1 MNNIKNKNRRKPNR
15 KGNGMQNG
23 RNRSRKKAVSAIDP
37 RSLVKK
43 AVNGSETESTSSQ
56 SFSEFQL
63 NKNLLRNIEK
73 KGYTNPTEIQSRSF
87 KALLQGRDMIGV
99 ANTGTGKTGAF
110 LIPLIERLTQNP
122 HNPFTTLVVVPT
134 RELAQQVES
143 EFKSLTHGMK
153 LFVSCYIGGTSMGK
167 DLAKA
172 RRGSHVVVG
181 TPGRL
186 LDLANRG
193 AIRFQDMSVLVLDE
207 FDRMLDM
214 GFVNDIKK
222 MVSRMKRREQTL
234 LFSATIDPKQRSL
247 INSLVEN
254 PLEIKVSRG
263 TSATNMVDQD
273 IITVGPAEDKFG
285 KLLDLI
291 GDDSFEKVILFAET
305 KRLVDRLSKKLSKS
319 GISSGMIH
327 GDKSQNYRTRA
338 IEEFKRGRTRVLVA
352 TDVAARGID
361 IQNVTHVIN
370 YQLPMTMDSYI
381 HRIGRTG
388 RAGNKGMAYTF
399 VN

>member
-1 MNNIKNKNRRKPNR
+1 MNNIKNNNRRKPNR
-15 KGNGMQNG
+15 KGNGSHNG
-23 RNRSRKKAVSAIDP
+23 RNRSRRKAVSTIDP

-43 AVNGSETESTSSQ
+43 SSDLAETESVSNE
-56 SFSEFQL
+56 SFKQFQL
-63 NKNLLRNIEK
+63 NGNLLRNIEK
-73 KGYTNPTEIQSRSF
+73 KGYVNPTEIQTRSF
-87 KALLQGRDMIGV
+87 RALLEGRDMIGV

-110 LIPLIERLTQNP
+110 LIPLIQRLTQNP
-122 HNPFTTLVVVPT
+122 RDPFTTLVVVPT
-134 RELAQQVES
+134 RELAVQVES

-222 MVSRMKRREQTL
+222 MVSRMQRREQTL

-247 INSLVEN
+247 INTLVQN
-254 PLEIKVSRG
+254 PFEIKVSKG
-263 TSATNMVDQD
+263 TAATNTVDQD
-273 IITVGPAEDKFG
+273 IIELGPTEDKFG
-285 KLLDLI
+285 KLLNLI
-291 GDDSFEKVILFAET
+291 SDDSFEKVILFAET

-319 GISSGMIH
+319 GVPSGMIH
-327 GDKSQNYRTRA
+327 GDKSQNYRNRA
-338 IEEFKRGRTRVLVA
+338 IEEFKRGRTRILVA

-370 YQLPMTMDSYI
+370 YQLPLTMDSYI

-399 VN
+399 IN